1 MLRGN
6 CSCTLCL
13 LTEKMLMPI
22 LGVVSVL
29 AMLLKKVLLLQ
40 DEKHN
45 IKVKARVK
53 LHLKFVESVEMN
65 LKKVQQSK
73 QLEK

>member
-1 MLRGN
+1 
-6 CSCTLCL
+6 
-13 LTEKMLMPI
+13 MPI
-22 LGVVSVL
+22 LGVVL

-40 DEKHN
+40 DGKHN

-65 LKKVQQSK
+65 LKKVQQRSK

>member
-1 MLRGN
+1 MLK
-6 CSCTLCL
+6 SI
-13 LTEKMLMPI
+13 PI
-22 LGVVSVL
+22 LGVSVL
-29 AMLLKKVLLLQ
+29 AVLLKRVLLLQ
-40 DEKHN
+40 DGKHN

-65 LKKVQQSK
+65 LKKVQQRSK

>member
-1 MLRGN
+1 MPSYREN
-6 CSCTLCL
+6 VKKSI
-13 LTEKMLMPI
+13 PI
-22 LGVVSVL
+22 LGVSVL
-29 AMLLKKVLLLQ
+29 AVLLKRVLLLQ
-40 DEKHN
+40 DGKHN

-65 LKKVQQSK
+65 LKKVQQRSK